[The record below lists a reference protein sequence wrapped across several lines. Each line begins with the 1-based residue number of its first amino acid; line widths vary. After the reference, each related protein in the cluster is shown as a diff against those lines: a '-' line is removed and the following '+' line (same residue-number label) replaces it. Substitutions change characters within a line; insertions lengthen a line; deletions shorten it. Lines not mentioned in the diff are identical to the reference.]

1 MRSDS
6 EHVHDWARSL
16 VDYSEKTRDDVAWQR
31 TRQIEALARFAY
43 TRIMLDDKIRTQD
56 ENVLEKL
63 LEENRRRGA
72 LWLGVSAQQCGSA
85 LPNGN

>member
-43 TRIMLDDKIRTQD
+43 TRIMLDER
-56 ENVLEKL
+56 
-63 LEENRRRGA
+63 
-72 LWLGVSAQQCGSA
+72 SA
-85 LPNGN
+85 LKMKTFSKNFWKKIGVAGHSGLE